1 MSDNVLQVMLIAF
14 MFFLC
19 ALCLFAV
26 IVIARDIVYESAKNR
41 RDREKEDRLE
51 RLEAQE
57 RLKLYEAE
65 PVIAHSEKPLDKPE
79 ETEKIEP
86 MQEKAD
92 EATRVA
98 KEKVEALVEVA
109 ATENVSEA
117 EEAETEEADEGA
129 VSFNRVNL
137 TLEEKY
143 ATLSSEFKRFF
154 DDIVR
159 HAVAKDG
166 VKEFKK
172 SGSYDYKI
180 GAYKVL
186 KLNIKRGEIVC
197 YFNFIDRDFNSYA
210 NESNVKIKQ
219 SATVVRVLEASAVGV
234 VKDGVDLVCQQI
246 AEDKERKR
254 ALVNEKRREKR
265 RLQKEQQPA
274 EGEVLHENSVLI

>member
-1 MSDNVLQVMLIAF
+1 MSDNVLQVILIAF

-26 IVIARDIVYESAKNR
+26 VVIVRDIVYESAKNR

-51 RLEAQE
+51 RLEVQE
-57 RLKLYEAE
+57 RLKLYEANRATE
-65 PVIAHSEKPLDKPE
+65 QAEKSSNMPE
-79 ETEKIEP
+79 EAEKIATAP
-86 MQEKAD
+86 EKAD
-92 EATRVA
+92 EADDA
-98 KEKVEALVEVA
+98 EVA
-109 ATENVSEA
+109 D
-117 EEAETEEADEGA
+117 ETDEDA

-154 DDIVR
+154 DDIVK
-159 HAVAKDG
+159 HAEAKDG

-186 KLNIKRGEIVC
+186 KLTIKRGEIVC

-246 AEDKERKR
+246 AEDKDRKR
-254 ALVNEKRREKR
+254 ALANEKRREKR
-265 RLQKEQQPA
+265 RLQKEQQFTEA
-274 EGEVLHENSVLI
+274 

>member
-1 MSDNVLQVMLIAF
+1 MSENVLQVMLIAF

-41 RDREKEDRLE
+41 RDREREERLE
-51 RLEAQE
+51 RLEARE
-57 RLKLYEAE
+57 RLKLQEAKPTLEQAAKPLAE
-65 PVIAHSEKPLDKPE
+65 PEKTCEESEPNPGEKTPEVVEESVAPL
-79 ETEKIEP
+79 
-86 MQEKAD
+86 A
-92 EATRVA
+92 
-98 KEKVEALVEVA
+98 EVA
-109 ATENVSEA
+109 ATDDIVEDREDQDDQ
-117 EEAETEEADEGA
+117 EEQEVEDGA

-154 DDIVR
+154 DDIVK
-159 HAVAKDG
+159 HALSKSG

-186 KLNIKRGEIVC
+186 KLTVKRGEIVC

-246 AEDKERKR
+246 AEDKDRKR
-254 ALVNEKRREKR
+254 ALANEKRREKR
-265 RLQKEQQPA
+265 RLQKEQQP
-274 EGEVLHENSVLI
+274 

>member
-109 ATENVSEA
+109 ATENVAEA

-254 ALVNEKRREKR
+254 ALANEKRREKR

-274 EGEVLHENSVLI
+274 EG

>member
-274 EGEVLHENSVLI
+274 EG

>member
-254 ALVNEKRREKR
+254 ALANEKRREKR

-274 EGEVLHENSVLI
+274 EG

>member
-26 IVIARDIVYESAKNR
+26 VVIVRDIVYESAKNR

-57 RLKLYEAE
+57 RLKLYEANRMAE
-65 PVIAHSEKPLDKPE
+65 QAENSSNKPE
-79 ETEKIEP
+79 EAEIIRP
-86 MQEKAD
+86 IPEKAD
-92 EATRVA
+92 EAEDEV
-98 KEKVEALVEVA
+98 KEIVDALVEVA
-109 ATENVSEA
+109 ATDDVLKA
-117 EEAETEEADEGA
+117 DEADDAEVAGETDEDA

-154 DDIVR
+154 DDIVK
-159 HAVAKDG
+159 HAASKDG

-186 KLNIKRGEIVC
+186 KLTIKRGEIVC

-246 AEDKERKR
+246 AEDKDRKR
-254 ALVNEKRREKR
+254 ALANEKRREKR
-265 RLQKEQQPA
+265 RLQKEMQSTEA
-274 EGEVLHENSVLI
+274 

>member
-98 KEKVEALVEVA
+98 KEKVEALVEFA

-254 ALVNEKRREKR
+254 ALANEKRREKR
-265 RLQKEQQPA
+265 RLQKEQQSA
-274 EGEVLHENSVLI
+274 EG

>member
-1 MSDNVLQVMLIAF
+1 MSENVLQVMLIAF

-41 RDREKEDRLE
+41 RDREREERLE
-51 RLEAQE
+51 RLEARE
-57 RLKLYEAE
+57 RLKLQEAKPTLEQATKPLAE
-65 PVIAHSEKPLDKPE
+65 PEKTCEESEPNPGEKTLEVVE
-79 ETEKIEP
+79 ES
-86 MQEKAD
+86 
-92 EATRVA
+92 VA
-98 KEKVEALVEVA
+98 PLVEVA
-109 ATENVSEA
+109 ATDDIVEVREDQDDQ
-117 EEAETEEADEGA
+117 EEQEVEDGA

-154 DDIVR
+154 DDIVK
-159 HAVAKDG
+159 HALSKSG

-186 KLNIKRGEIVC
+186 KLTVKRGEIVC

-246 AEDKERKR
+246 AEDKDRKR
-254 ALVNEKRREKR
+254 ALANEKRREKR
-265 RLQKEQQPA
+265 RLQKEQQP
-274 EGEVLHENSVLI
+274 